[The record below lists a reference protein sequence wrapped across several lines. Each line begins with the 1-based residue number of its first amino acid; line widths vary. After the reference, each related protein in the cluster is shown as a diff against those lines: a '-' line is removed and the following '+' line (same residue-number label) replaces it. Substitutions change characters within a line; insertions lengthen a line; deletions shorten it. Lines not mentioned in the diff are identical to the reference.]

1 MYTKA
6 QIFNLALG
14 ALLLSRRII
23 DTDTETSNENTVLN
37 THYDTAF
44 RATLEDLDL
53 DGTASQKVLAL
64 IEEDPIEFWKYAYT
78 YPSDCLFLRRIQSS
92 AVIDT
97 RATHIP
103 KRVAIHKGD
112 KVIFTNQEDAIIEYI
127 STDVPLSA
135 LTATTGL
142 AIAYRLAMLSAPL
155 ITGKGAAKLVA
166 DIQAKY
172 LIAKAEAQ
180 EQDRRENFNF
190 NEDNVDSEF
199 VAARTS

>member
-103 KRVAIHKGD
+103 KRVAIHEGA